1 MIKVV
6 GKLCDIGAELWL
18 FIKQLQIRGTKWK
31 QWESHLLS
39 SEVIKRCVSPA
50 AAAGGL
56 SHTSP
61 LTLSFL
67 RSSHSLAL
75 YQGNFLLGSPPDC
88 AYSTVCRYLGRSAS
102 CFSFSLPFLFFSFI
116 FLGLPF
122 FPPLS
127 FQFCFI
133 IICVCVCVCACARA
147 CV

>member
-6 GKLCDIGAELWL
+6 VKLCDIGVELRL

-31 QWESHLLS
+31 QWEPHLVS

-56 SHTSP
+56 SHSPP

-67 RSSHSLAL
+67 RSSHSLSL

-88 AYSTVCRYLGRSAS
+88 AYGTVCRYLGRTAS
-102 CFSFSLPFLFFSFI
+102 CFSFSLPFLSPSFI
-116 FLGLPF
+116 FLDLLF
-122 FPPLS
+122 FPSLS
-127 FQFCFI
+127 LQFYFI
-133 IICVCVCVCACARA
+133 IIYVCVCVHACAH
-147 CV
+147 V